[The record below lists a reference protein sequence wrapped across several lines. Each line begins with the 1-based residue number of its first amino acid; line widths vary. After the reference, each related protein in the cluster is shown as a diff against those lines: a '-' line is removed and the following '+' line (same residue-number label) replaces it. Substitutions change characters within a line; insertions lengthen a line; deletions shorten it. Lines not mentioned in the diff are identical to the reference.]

1 MVWIKSYLFTVTKNI
16 YLYIIV
22 ILLFPFCVYP
32 MQRSTTSFR
41 LRKEL
46 NPLCEQKRSVTAE
59 AKSPKRSNGNLPVR
73 DHNLN
78 ACL

>member
-1 MVWIKSYLFTVTKNI
+1 
-16 YLYIIV
+16 
-22 ILLFPFCVYP
+22 